1 MNSIKRQKGMTP
13 GYEPPRLEGV
23 QYATEEEQRIITNS
37 SSSSEAA
44 RPMWKQRSV
53 VDMSGGKWLML

>member
-1 MNSIKRQKGMTP
+1 MTP